1 MGSVFAA
8 VQDAA
13 NRLSQF
19 VLPLGLSVYGHLVV
33 LLYFYKEIAHLERV
47 GRPSQTVDYPR
58 SLSCTEGKSE
68 CIFISSFV
76 SPSNRS
82 FLMKKACGP
91 FSFPIAMP
99 I

>member
-1 MGSVFAA
+1 MGAA
-8 VQDAA
+8 LATLQDAA
-13 NRLSQF
+13 NELMLS
-19 VLPLGLSVYGHLVV
+19 VPLSGLGVYGHLVALREYYQEV
-33 LLYFYKEIAHLERV
+33 AHSERV
-47 GRPSQTVDYPR
+47 GRPSQTIDYPR
-58 SLSCTEGKSE
+58 SLSGTEGKSE

-99 I
+99 M